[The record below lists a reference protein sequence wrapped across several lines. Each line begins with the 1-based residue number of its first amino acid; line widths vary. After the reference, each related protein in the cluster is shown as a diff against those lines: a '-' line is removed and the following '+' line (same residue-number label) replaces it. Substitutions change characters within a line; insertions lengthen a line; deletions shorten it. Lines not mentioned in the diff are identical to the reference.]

1 MFVAARYHRSLLNA
15 LLFLSVLVASST
27 AVSAQA
33 VSPLPPPNPFRYVND
48 YAGVLD
54 AATSERMEAILRSLK
69 EKGDIEFAVV
79 TIRTTGDQDIFD
91 YSLSLARGWGVGSSE
106 GEKNGALLLVA
117 IDDHKY
123 FMQVSRH
130 LEGDL
135 PDGLVGEIGRR
146 MQGPFRRKDY
156 SGGLMTAV
164 QTIVSTLEEKRGFS
178 INDVDKKYAYR
189 ASAEPATRST
199 GSSFSPCVI
208 FLV

>member
-1 MFVAARYHRSLLNA
+1 MFVAAGHRRSLLKA

-27 AVSAQA
+27 AASAQA
-33 VSPLPPPNPFRYVND
+33 VSPLPPPSPFRYVND

-54 AATSERMEAILRSLK
+54 AATAERMEAILRSLK

-91 YSLSLARGWGVGSSE
+91 YSLAVARGWGIGSSE

-123 FMQVSRH
+123 YMQVSRH

-146 MQGPFRRKDY
+146 MQGPFRRGDY

-164 QTIVSTLEEKRGFS
+164 QTFVSTLEEKRGFHH
-178 INDVDKKYAYR
+178 
-189 ASAEPATRST
+189 
-199 GSSFSPCVI
+199 
-208 FLV
+208 